1 MARGRMHVPD
11 DTMGIAGNAVK
22 IPLVIDTD
30 VALGVRH
37 EGRPRDIDDGFAIVE
52 AINLDALDLRA
63 ITTVYGNA
71 PHPAVNRVA
80 NELVTLKGSAVPVI
94 PGADEKLPQTGPLPL
109 PNAAARHLAELLA
122 RQHLRIAAI
131 GPLTN
136 IALLAHHYPQVLGNI
151 DELFVVAGRSPGRS
165 FYIGSAGPVAD
176 FNFEN
181 DVRAMQILLDA
192 RLPMVFA
199 GFELTSQVAI
209 TAEDLAVIAARGT
222 DTARYLY
229 DNSLAWFD
237 YWIREFPTE
246 RGFHPW
252 DSAAIGWL
260 THRDWFVAESRRVRI
275 LPRAG
280 KRPALLECSRDGAHE
295 PTVTYCTGFAAG
307 AADAFVAAIVENV
320 Y

>member
-1 MARGRMHVPD
+1 M
-11 DTMGIAGNAVK
+11 TT
-22 IPLVIDTD
+22 PLVIDTD

-52 AINLDALDLRA
+52 ALNLDALELVA

-71 PHPAVNRVA
+71 PHAQVTRVA
-80 NELVTLKGSAVPVI
+80 NDLVELKRSDVPVI
-94 PGADEKLPQTGPLPL
+94 SGATEKLPQSGPLPP
-109 PNAAARHLAELLA
+109 PNAAAKHLAALLQS
-122 RQHLRIAAI
+122 RRLHIAAI

-136 IALLAHHYPQVLGNI
+136 IALLVHHFPAVLRNI

-165 FYIGSAGPVAD
+165 FYIGDAGPVPD

-199 GFELTSQVAI
+199 GFELTSQVTI
-209 TAEDLAVIAARGT
+209 TAADLAVIAARGT
-222 DTARYLY
+222 TTARYFY

-260 THRDWFVAESRRVRI
+260 THRDWFVTEPRRVRI
-275 LPRAG
+275 LPGVGR
-280 KRPALLECSRDGAHE
+280 RPAWLECSNDGDPAE
-295 PTVTYCTGFAAG
+295 PVVTYCTGFADG
-307 AADAFVAAIVENV
+307 AERAFVAAIVENV